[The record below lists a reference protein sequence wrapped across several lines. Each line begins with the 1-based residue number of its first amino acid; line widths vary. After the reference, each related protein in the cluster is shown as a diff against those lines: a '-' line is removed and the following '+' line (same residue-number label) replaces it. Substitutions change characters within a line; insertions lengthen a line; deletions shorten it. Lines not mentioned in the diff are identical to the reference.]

1 MRKKILMFLLL
12 LGAMVT
18 FSACAHRSG
27 PKDTSEKDSITAVSE
42 NPTFNSVAEV
52 LIYKDALL
60 EKQYEDSVFL
70 HIPERSL
77 NTIVEVL
84 IKRDGCATKKSIA
97 DEFRLHYEK
106 VYKYIPEPSQES
118 SNIKD
123 SLYDG
128 VD

>member
-42 NPTFNSVAEV
+42 PTFNSVAEV

-118 SNIKD
+118 SNID